1 MCHGILVET
10 CDELQAAF
18 DLTKTQDVVIEIPQ
32 PYANIDCVNF
42 TTMSMDSNSLTVGT
56 DDSSNIRTSDL
67 DIYEVRFEVTGGS
80 TLSWE
85 PNVQFHGS
93 DQRDVDG
100 GGVYVGEGSSVH
112 FLKSLEMTYI
122 RIHSVT
128 DEGSDFASYYRSGG
142 CVYTDGYFRV
152 DGATVLTDCHNS
164 GGGESD
170 PGPGGGMYVGPLGSV
185 WFNDTLEITESSAV
199 DDAGVGG
206 GGIYNEGNVQIFG
219 DTKFG
224 ALRSHE
230 GGAIYNAVGGQF
242 SFKNGV
248 LAEFSDTLTPEG
260 TAGALYNEGYLEFS
274 GPALFYESG
283 NPSIYISADGITK
296 LSKRSVF
303 WGNDGNNE
311 PFIEVESGGKLVIP
325 NSVTFVGNE
334 DSDCSTVYYEE
345 NDSCL

>member
-1 MCHGILVET
+1 MET

-18 DLTKTQDVVIEIPQ
+18 DLTKTEDVVIQIVP

-42 TTMSMDSNSLTVGT
+42 TTMSMDSNSLTVET
-56 DDSSNIRTSDL
+56 DDSTSSRVTDL

-93 DQRDVDG
+93 GYRDVDG

-112 FLKSLEMTYI
+112 FLKSLEMTDV
-122 RIHSVT
+122 RVHSVT
-128 DEGSDFASYYRSGG
+128 DGEDFATYYRSGG

-152 DGATVLTDCHNS
+152 DGEAVLTNCDNA

-185 WFNDTLEITESSAV
+185 WFNDTLEITDASV
-199 DDAGVGG
+199 TDDGG
-206 GGIYNEGNVQIFG
+206 DGGAGIYNEGNVQIFG
-219 DTKFG
+219 DTKFET
-224 ALRSHE
+224 LRAQE

-242 SFKNGV
+242 SFKNGA
-248 LAEFSDTLTPEG
+248 LAEFSDTLAPEG

-283 NPSIYISADGITK
+283 NPSIYISADGVTK
-296 LSKRSVF
+296 LSRQSVF

-311 PFIEVESGGKLVIP
+311 PFIEVESGGKLRIP
-325 NSVTFVGNE
+325 KSVRFIGNE

-345 NDSCL
+345 NDRCR